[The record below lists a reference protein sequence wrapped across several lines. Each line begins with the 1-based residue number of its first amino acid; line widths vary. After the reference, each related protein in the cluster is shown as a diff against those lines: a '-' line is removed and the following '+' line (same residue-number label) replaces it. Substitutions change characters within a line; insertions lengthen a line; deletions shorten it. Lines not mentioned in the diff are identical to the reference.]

1 LQDIFYFDKLTA
13 FGFKE
18 SEAKVFLV
26 LLRGGTMNAS
36 EIAGKAK
43 ITRPAVYD
51 ILKSFARKGFCNE
64 IETNSI
70 MFYEMIDP
78 VIIADKIEKEI
89 TESGKIRLKLLN
101 ECFNEL
107 GPLYRSESDGRKNHI
122 NVELI
127 RGFNR
132 HRETKFYELFKNAKK
147 EVFFMI
153 RLEGFISEEIDET
166 AKDFVKKGGVIRSI
180 YEASSSFKIKVKD
193 QWITGTADDLIKI
206 CKSYRSYG
214 EDVRLSRS
222 QLINMTIFDRET
234 VFTNV
239 NDKTVPRHNKSD
251 IIVRNKDYAKNMID
265 LFEHYWSEAYTLDEF
280 GNVKNKKAFE
290 KQNTSRKV
298 F

>member
-1 LQDIFYFDKLTA
+1 LQNKFFTDKLTA
-13 FGFKE
+13 LGFKE

-36 EIAGKAK
+36 EIAAKAK

-51 ILKSFARKGFCNE
+51 ILKSFARKGYCNE

-78 VIIADKIEKEI
+78 IIIADKIEKEI
-89 TESGKIRLKLLN
+89 TESGKIKLKLLN
-101 ECFNEL
+101 ECFSEL
-107 GPLYRSESDGRKNHI
+107 GPLYRSESDGRKDHI

-147 EVFFMI
+147 EVLFMI
-153 RLEGFISEEIDET
+153 RLEGFISEEIDQT
-166 AKDFVKKGGVIRSI
+166 AKDFVKRGGVIRSI

-193 QWITGTADDLIKI
+193 QWITGTSDDLIKI

-214 EDVRLSRS
+214 EQLKLSAAH
-222 QLINMTIFDRET
+222 LMNMTIFDREI

-239 NDKTVPRHNKSD
+239 DDKSIPRHNKSD
-251 IIVRNKDYAKNMID
+251 IIVRNKNYAKNMID

-280 GNVKNKKAFE
+280 EKIKSKKISE
-290 KQNTSRKV
+290 KQNSSTKV